1 MSMRI
6 APRAST
12 IVLLWRGNSQPSR
25 TDCAESENAPL
36 MPETGIVPLG
46 IGPTRTCAS
55 NSRRVKCSV
64 AAIASVRDI
73 LSSKDDMGTKYHVRE
88 GALNRKKWLQK
99 LVGQVRFSR
108 WV

>member
-36 MPETGIVPLG
+36 MPETVSEA
-46 IGPTRTCAS
+46 AS
-55 NSRRVKCSV
+55 WV
-64 AAIASVRDI
+64 ALCRLALAQ
-73 LSSKDDMGTKYHVRE
+73 RE
-88 GALNRKKWLQK
+88 RAHLTLEELQ
-99 LVGQVRFSR
+99 
-108 WV
+108 

>member
-1 MSMRI
+1 MSLGIRDI
-6 APRAST
+6 R
-12 IVLLWRGNSQPSR
+12 
-25 TDCAESENAPL
+25 ENAPL
-36 MPETGIVPLG
+36 MPRNCFRGSIMGSIVPLG

-55 NSRRVKCSV
+55 NSRRGKCSA

-88 GALNRKKWLQK
+88 GAVNRKKWLQK